1 MNLLTNVAFG
11 RETTKA
17 PEQAIERVHNSGEH
31 VQLHLKRIFQ
41 RDPASYQEQR
51 ACEAARILLPLTQ
64 LCLWFKS
71 REFRNT
77 ERRGDFWRH
86 AIILFPFTPAQRI
99 MKSHPS
105 PLIYCKKVGKCG
117 RGVFARTSIKKGAVI
132 EACPIIVISKK
143 DYKDIAKTVL
153 AGYVFCWGKDDS
165 LAALALGF
173 GGLFNHATCPNAAFK
188 KRLSTGEI
196 VFRAIQDIKMNEEIR
211 IDYGYPSPDDYVGF
225 IL

>member
-51 ACEAARILLPLTQ
+51 ACEMARILL
-64 LCLWFKS
+64 
-71 REFRNT
+71 
-77 ERRGDFWRH
+77 WRH

-143 DYKDIAKTVL
+143 DYKNIAKTVL

-188 KRLSTGEI
+188 KRISTGEI

>member
-1 MNLLTNVAFG
+1 MV
-11 RETTKA
+11 RE
-17 PEQAIERVHNSGEH
+17 PVR
-31 VQLHLKRIFQ
+31 LHLNRTIQ
-41 RDPASYQEQR
+41 RDPASFHEQR
-51 ACEAARILLPLTQ
+51 ACTTVRIAPPTRS
-64 LCLWFKS
+64 FAS
-71 REFRNT
+71 GSNVENSET
-77 ERRGDFWRH
+77 RRGEFWRH
-86 AIILFPFTPAQRI
+86 AITLRPLTPAQRI

-132 EACPIIVISKK
+132 EASPIIVISKK
-143 DYKDIAKTVL
+143 DWKEIAKTVV

-196 VFRAIQDIKMNEEIR
+196 VFRAIKDINMNEEIR
-211 IDYGYPSPDDYVGF
+211 IDYGYPSPDDYLGF